1 MPARPPGFSFL
12 ARVRFPDYLPW
23 PDYELL
29 DSGHFQKLER
39 FGPYVLARP
48 EPQAIWDPALPSA
61 DWHKADA
68 TFARTPGS
76 TEKGQWSLQKGMPE
90 QWVIGY
96 ERPDGLRLKFR
107 LGLSSFKHVGLFPEQ
122 DPNWQFIYNQTK
134 ARRAALPRVLN
145 LFAYTGAATLAARAA
160 GADVTHLDSVKQ
172 VNFWARDNMEA
183 SQLDGVRW
191 LVEDAMKYVRREV
204 KRGSKYQGLIL
215 DPPAYGRGPNGEK
228 WQLEDELNE
237 LLKLSQQLLD
247 PADHFF
253 VVNLYSLGFS
263 ALILDNL
270 TQAVFPGPTSRAR
283 AGRDILARRRPAQAA
298 AGYVL
303 PVRHVACRVCLAV
316 RRLKAQ
322 GGLAGPDAF
331 TKKSC

>member
-1 MPARPPGFSFL
+1 MYDFL
-12 ARVRFPDYLPW
+12 TTSPW

-29 DSGHFQKLER
+29 DCGHFQKLER
-39 FGPYVLARP
+39 FGPHVLARP
-48 EPQAIWDPALPSA
+48 EPQAIWDPHLPASE
-61 DWHKADA
+61 WLRADA
-68 TFARTPGS
+68 TFARAAGSAPGA
-76 TEKGQWSLQKGMPE
+76 ERGQWQLKPHMAE
-90 QWVIGY
+90 QWMINY
-96 ERPDGLRLKFR
+96 ERPGGLRLKFR

-122 DPNWQFIYNQTK
+122 DPNWQFIFNQTQ
-134 ARRAALPRVLN
+134 ARRAAVPRVLN

-237 LLKLSQQLLD
+237 MLRLSQQLLD
-247 PADHFF
+247 PDDHFF

-270 TQAVFPGPTSRAR
+270 VSAIFPGPKATRELGEIYLLD
-283 AGRDILARRRPAQAA
+283 AGRRK
-298 AGYVL
+298 L
-303 PVRHVACRVCLAV
+303 PLGTFCRFA
-316 RRLKAQ
+316 
-322 GGLAGPDAF
+322 
-331 TKKSC
+331 T

>member
-1 MPARPPGFSFL
+1 MYSFL
-12 ARVRFPDYLPW
+12 TTGTW

-29 DSGHFQKLER
+29 DAGNFEKLER
-39 FGPYVLARP
+39 FGQYILARP
-48 EPQAIWDPALPSA
+48 EPQAIWDPHLPASEWQRA
-61 DWHKADA
+61 HA
-68 TFARTPGS
+68 TFTR
-76 TEKGQWSLQKGMPE
+76 EKGSQERGQWKLKPSMPE
-90 QWVIGY
+90 QWVIKYDQG
-96 ERPDGLRLKFR
+96 DLRLRFR

-122 DPNWQFIYNQTK
+122 DPNWRFIFEQTK
-134 ARRAALPRVLN
+134 KRRASTPRVLN

-183 SQLDGVRW
+183 SGIDGVRW

-237 LLKLSQQLLD
+237 MLKLCQQLLD
-247 PADHFF
+247 PQDHFF
-253 VVNLYSLGFS
+253 LINLYSLGFS

-270 TQAVFPGPTSRAR
+270 TTATFGVS
-283 AGRDILARRRPAQAA
+283 AGQREIGEIYLHDQGQRK
-298 AGYVL
+298 L
-303 PVRHVACRVCLAV
+303 PLGTFCRFA
-316 RRLKAQ
+316 
-322 GGLAGPDAF
+322 
-331 TKKSC
+331 T

>member
-1 MPARPPGFSFL
+1 MYSFL
-12 ARVRFPDYLPW
+12 TTGTW

-29 DSGHFQKLER
+29 DAGNFEKLER
-39 FGPYVLARP
+39 FGRYMLARP
-48 EPQAIWDPALPSA
+48 EPQAIWDQHLPPSEWA
-61 DWHKADA
+61 RAHA
-68 TFARTPGS
+68 TFRR
-76 TEKGQWSLQKGMPE
+76 EKGSQERGQWQLKPGMPE
-90 QWVIGY
+90 QWVINY
-96 ERPDGLRLKFR
+96 DQDDLHLRFR
-107 LGLSSFKHVGLFPEQ
+107 LGLSAFKHVGLFPEQ
-122 DPNWQFIYNQTK
+122 DPNWRFIYEQTK
-134 ARRAALPRVLN
+134 KRRAAQPRVLN

-237 LLKLSQQLLD
+237 LLKLCKQLLD
-247 PADHFF
+247 PQDHFF
-253 VVNLYSLGFS
+253 LINLYSLGFS

-270 TQAVFPGPTSRAR
+270 VANIFPAIQGTREIGEIYLHDKGQR
-283 AGRDILARRRPAQAA
+283 K
-298 AGYVL
+298 L
-303 PVRHVACRVCLAV
+303 PLGTFCR
-316 RRLKAQ
+316 
-322 GGLAGPDAF
+322 F
-331 TKKSC
+331 SS